1 MAISKF
7 QFKKLT
13 HSTQILIFAILV
25 GCMGSLFYFYYLQ
38 DLVKERNALAI
49 EIARLKTVVSQATAA
64 EIQLKAF
71 KQKLS
76 QLDEEL
82 ARLRTLLPAQKETPT
97 VLRSVQ
103 QMAASSNLKIL
114 KFIPQPILNH
124 DFYSDWPIT
133 IEVEGNYNGLGTFFE
148 KVGKATRLINVG
160 SITVRGLDNSMD
172 PSKTLSSSCTATTFV
187 FREEQVLEPD
197 NNIDTKTDKNKN
209 KTTPNKKA
217 KKR

>member
-1 MAISKF
+1 MVISKF
-7 QFKKLT
+7 QFKNLPR
-13 HSTQILIFAILV
+13 STQILIFAILV
-25 GCMGSLFYFYYLQ
+25 GCLGALFYFYCLQ
-38 DLVKERNALAI
+38 DLVKKRNALEI
-49 EIARLKTVVSQATAA
+49 EIDRLKTAVSQATAA

-160 SITVRGLDNSMD
+160 SITVRALDNSTE
-172 PSKTLSSSCTATTFV
+172 SSRTLSSSCTATTFV
-187 FREEQVLEPD
+187 FREEEVLEPESKK
-197 NNIDTKTDKNKN
+197 DTETDKNKN
-209 KTTPNKKA
+209 KKTSNKKA